1 MPTAVSTGADVNQ
14 PYVGPCDAVTIN
26 PPSSD
31 GVLFTSDKF
40 VRQQIVLSGLELP
53 WGNVDGWAWGDGIAH
68 LRVVTVLNARRPWL
82 TVLLPQGE
90 ERFEPV
96 VPFGWK
102 LLTKNPKLICAGVDV
117 F

>member
-1 MPTAVSTGADVNQ
+1 M
-14 PYVGPCDAVTIN
+14 
-26 PPSSD
+26 
-31 GVLFTSDKF
+31 
-40 VRQQIVLSGLELP
+40 
-53 WGNVDGWAWGDGIAH
+53 GDGIAH

-102 LLTKNPKLICAGVDV
+102 LLTKNPKLICAGVDG

>member
-1 MPTAVSTGADVNQ
+1 MST
-14 PYVGPCDAVTIN
+14 
-26 PPSSD
+26 D
-31 GVLFTSDKF
+31 GH
-40 VRQQIVLSGLELP
+40 G
-53 WGNVDGWAWGDGIAH
+53 GDGIAH

-102 LLTKNPKLICAGVDV
+102 LLTKNPKLICAGVDG